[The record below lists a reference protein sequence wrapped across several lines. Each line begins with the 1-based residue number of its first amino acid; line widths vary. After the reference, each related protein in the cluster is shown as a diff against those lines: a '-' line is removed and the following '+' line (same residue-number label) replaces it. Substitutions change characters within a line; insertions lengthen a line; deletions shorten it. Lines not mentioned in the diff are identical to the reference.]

1 MLMVGFTRLPDP
13 LAIVITAI
21 GVVGLVVFVL
31 VELRVESP
39 VLSISLFRNN
49 RVFALSNLAALINYA
64 ATFAIGFLLSLF
76 LQYIK
81 GLPPR
86 DAGMLLVT
94 QPVVMTLFASFSGR
108 LSDRYS
114 SNVLSSIGMAII
126 VLGLFM
132 LTIID
137 GSTKNG
143 YIIFCL
149 MILGMGFGVFSSPNT
164 NSIMGAV
171 EKRYLGIA
179 SATVSTM
186 RLTGQM
192 LSMGIAT
199 LLIHLYI
206 GSATDISA
214 NKAVFLKSVQV
225 SFVLF
230 AGLCTLGVFA
240 SLARRKH

>member
-1 MLMVGFTRLPDP
+1 
-13 LAIVITAI
+13 
-21 GVVGLVVFVL
+21 
-31 VELRVESP
+31 
-39 VLSISLFRNN
+39 
-49 RVFALSNLAALINYA
+49 LAALINYA